1 MLKIKDVQVMKRNEY
16 SAGAVSYSFWF
27 MEFRKVVQLLS
38 DGKTYEEIKKLSE
51 EENIFAAPSKAR
63 AKNIYS
69 ATTARVKALD
79 KSFISVFLDNDIASQ
94 KQFALAA
101 NLAHDTLF
109 FEFVYEVVREKM
121 IIGSDEL
128 EESDIRVFFKNKQ
141 EQDERIASYTDG
153 TIKRLI
159 RSYKTQLFEAGMLD
173 DNTRSSIRKIFRPIL
188 DVSVKHWLEDYGYGP
203 IAKAME
209 GIR

>member
-1 MLKIKDVQVMKRNEY
+1 MKRNEY
-16 SAGAVSYSFWF
+16 SAGAVSYTFWF

-38 DGKTYEEIKKLSE
+38 EGKTYEEIKKLSE
-51 EENIFAAPSKAR
+51 EENIFGAPSKAR
-63 AKNIYS
+63 AKNVYS

-79 KSFISVFLDNDIASQ
+79 ESFIPVFLDNDITTQ

-101 NLAHDTLF
+101 NLAYDTLF
-109 FEFVYEVVREKM
+109 FDFVYEVVREKM

-128 EESDIRVFFKNKQ
+128 NESDIRIFFKNKQ
-141 EQDERIASYTDG
+141 EQNERVAGYTDE
-153 TIKRLI
+153 TIRRLI

-173 DNTRSSIRKIFRPIL
+173 DNTRASTRKILKPIL
-188 DVSVKHWLEDYGYGP
+188 DVSVKHWLEDYGYEP
-203 IAKAME
+203 IVKALE